1 MNQPQESFQTRL
13 EKGQQGE
20 RSAITLLKKITEV
33 RDMTEYDVFKHYQQ
47 KGFDIEYL
55 NKDTGAWDRADI
67 KSNITEAGLGFL
79 ELTASNGQLGWLYT
93 TKADC
98 ILLHSRYTD
107 KLYGFDVSTMRN
119 YIKTRVEDHQSLKIH
134 SVRNGAKGVWL
145 PVDKNPCINEVVV
158 PE

>member
-20 RSAITLLKKITEV
+20 RSAILLLKKITEV

-55 NKDTGAWDRADI
+55 NKETQAWDRADI

-79 ELTASNGQLGWLYT
+79 ELTASNGQLGWLHT
-93 TKADC
+93 SKADY
-98 ILLHSRYTD
+98 ILLHCRYTD
-107 KLYGFDVSTMRN
+107 
-119 YIKTRVEDHQSLKIH
+119 
-134 SVRNGAKGVWL
+134 
-145 PVDKNPCINEVVV
+145 
-158 PE
+158 